1 MTTQKE
7 FSTRL
12 DLFFKTLGET
22 GQITHACKVSGNE
35 RRHMYHKRDDDPEF
49 AERWEQALETY
60 ADAIEAAAYRR
71 AVDGTDKGVYYLGE
85 QIATEKQYSDS
96 LLALM
101 LKAKRRREYG
111 DSSKLELTGA
121 DGGPVKVEESP
132 TQIARELLFAIST
145 AMRNAGTETPRHD
158 VDSGEDLA

>member
-1 MTTQKE
+1 MTSETVVA
-7 FSTRL
+7 R
-12 DLFFKTLGET
+12 DNLFFATLAKT
-22 GQITHACKVSGNE
+22 GQVTHASDVAKID
-35 RRHMYHKRDDDPEF
+35 RRYAYRLRESDAEF
-49 AERWEQALETY
+49 AERWDQALETY
-60 ADAIEAAAYRR
+60 ADAIEAAAYQR
-71 AVDGTDKGVYYLGE
+71 AVEGTDKGVYYLGDLV
-85 QIATEKQYSDS
+85 ATEKQYSDS

-111 DSSKLELTGA
+111 DQSKMELTGA

-145 AMRNAGTETPRHD
+145 AMRNAGTESSRHD